1 MKRSHMCNDVTEK
14 NLGQS
19 VTVKGWVHKRR
30 NLGQLIF
37 ISLRDRTGL
46 VQIVVNQ
53 EQQNLF
59 ELAQTLRSEFVIEAS
74 GKVIARTLEN
84 INLQMNT
91 GKIEIEASELK
102 ILSQADVPPFQ
113 ILDENVKE
121 DLRLKYRYLDL
132 RRPQLQKNL
141 MVRHKTAQSIREFL
155 NANGFLEIETPFL
168 TKSTPEGARD
178 YLVPSRIHHG
188 KFYALPQSPQLFK
201 QLLMVAGFDRYYQIV
216 KCFRDEDLRADRQ
229 PEFTQ
234 VDMELSFIDMDDIIS
249 INENLLKKVFKDI
262 LNVEIQTP
270 FLRMTYNEAMERFGS
285 DKPDVRFDM
294 ELKNISDIV
303 QNCGFEIFDSAIKN
317 GGSVRAIKVDN
328 ANFSRRQLDSF
339 VDFVKEYKAKFLAN
353 ISANGKTSLSKFLS
367 DEQIK
372 KIISRINARDND
384 LILICA
390 DASNKIVFD
399 ALGNLRCHIAKKLN
413 LTNTNDYKF
422 LWVTEFPMFEWS
434 AEENKF
440 LAMHHPF
447 TSPMDEDLNLLDSAP
462 QNVRA
467 KAYDIILNGFELG
480 GGSLRIYNYELQK
493 KIFDLINL
501 TEKDIQ
507 ERFGFLLEAFKYGA
521 PPHGGLAYGFDR
533 LVMLLLG
540 NDYIRDVI
548 AFPKVKNA
556 SCPLTNA
563 PETIYPQQLNE
574 LGIKIS
580 DES

>member
-1 MKRSHMCNDVTEK
+1 MCNDVTEK

-372 KIISRINARDND
+372 KIISRMNARDND

>member
-1 MKRSHMCNDVTEK
+1 MCNDVTEK

-46 VQIVVNQ
+46 VQIVANQ

-74 GKVIARTLEN
+74 GKVIARTPEN

-178 YLVPSRIHHG
+178 YIVPSRIHHG

-234 VDMELSFIDMDDIIS
+234 VDMELSFVDMDDIIS

-270 FLRMTYNEAMERFGS
+270 FLRMAYNEAMERFGS
-285 DKPDVRFDM
+285 DKPDMRFDM

-372 KIISRINARDND
+372 KIISRMNARDND

-413 LTNTNDYKF
+413 LTNANDYKF

>member
-14 NLGQS
+14 NLGQF

-74 GKVIARTLEN
+74 GKVIARTPEN

-234 VDMELSFIDMDDIIS
+234 VDMELSFMDIDDIIS

-262 LNVEIQTP
+262 LNVEIKIP

-285 DKPDVRFDM
+285 DKPDLRFGM

-303 QNCGFEIFDSAIKN
+303 QNCGFEIFDNAIKN
-317 GGSVRAIKVDN
+317 GGSVRAIKIDN
-328 ANFSRRQLDSF
+328 ANFSRRQIDSF
-339 VDFVKEYKAKFLAN
+339 SEFVKEYKAKFLAN

-372 KIISRINARDND
+372 KIISRMNARDND

-390 DASNKIVFD
+390 DTSNKIVFD

-413 LTNTNDYKF
+413 LVNANDYKF

-434 AEENKF
+434 VEENKF

-467 KAYDIILNGFELG
+467 KAYDIVLNGFELG

-563 PETIYPQQLNE
+563 PETIYPQQLKE

>member
-19 VTVKGWVHKRR
+19 VTVKGWIHKRR

-74 GKVIARTLEN
+74 GKVIARTPEN

-270 FLRMTYNEAMERFGS
+270 FLRMAYNEAMERFGS
-285 DKPDVRFDM
+285 DKPDMRFDM

-372 KIISRINARDND
+372 KIISRMNARDND

-413 LTNTNDYKF
+413 LTNANDYKF

-434 AEENKF
+434 VEENKF

-533 LVMLLLG
+533 LIMLLLG

>member
-1 MKRSHMCNDVTEK
+1 MCNDVTEK

-74 GKVIARTLEN
+74 GKVIARTPEN

-201 QLLMVAGFDRYYQIV
+201 QLLMVAGFDCYYQIV

-234 VDMELSFIDMDDIIS
+234 VDMELSFVDMDDIIS

-285 DKPDVRFDM
+285 DKPDMRFDM

-372 KIISRINARDND
+372 KIISRMNARDND

-413 LTNTNDYKF
+413 LTNANDYKF

>member
-1 MKRSHMCNDVTEK
+1 MCNDVTEK

-74 GKVIARTLEN
+74 GKVIARTPEN

-234 VDMELSFIDMDDIIS
+234 VDMELSFVDMDDIIS

-285 DKPDVRFDM
+285 DKPDMRFDM

-328 ANFSRRQLDSF
+328 ANFSRRQLDLF

-367 DEQIK
+367 HEQIK
-372 KIISRINARDND
+372 KIISRMNARDND

-413 LTNTNDYKF
+413 LTNANDYKF

-434 AEENKF
+434 VEENKF

>member
-74 GKVIARTLEN
+74 GKVIARTPEN

-155 NANGFLEIETPFL
+155 NTNGFLEIETPFL

-270 FLRMTYNEAMERFGS
+270 FLRMAYNEAMERFGS
-285 DKPDVRFDM
+285 DKPDMRFDM

-303 QNCGFEIFDSAIKN
+303 QNCGFEIFDFAIKN

-372 KIISRINARDND
+372 KIISRMNARDND

-413 LTNTNDYKF
+413 LTNANDYKF

-501 TEKDIQ
+501 TKKDIQ

>member
-1 MKRSHMCNDVTEK
+1 MCNDVTEK

-74 GKVIARTLEN
+74 GKVIARTPEN

-270 FLRMTYNEAMERFGS
+270 FLRMAYNEAMERFGS
-285 DKPDVRFDM
+285 DKPDMRFDM

-303 QNCGFEIFDSAIKN
+303 QNCGFEIFDFAIKN

-372 KIISRINARDND
+372 KIISRMNARDND

-413 LTNTNDYKF
+413 LTNANDYKF

-501 TEKDIQ
+501 TKKDIQ

>member
-372 KIISRINARDND
+372 KIISRMNARDND

>member
-14 NLGQS
+14 NLGQF

-74 GKVIARTLEN
+74 GKVIARTPEN

-234 VDMELSFIDMDDIIS
+234 VDMELSFVDMDDIIS

-285 DKPDVRFDM
+285 DKPDMRFDM

-372 KIISRINARDND
+372 KIISRMNARDND

-413 LTNTNDYKF
+413 LTNANDYKF

>member
-1 MKRSHMCNDVTEK
+1 M
-14 NLGQS
+14 
-19 VTVKGWVHKRR
+19 
-30 NLGQLIF
+30 
-37 ISLRDRTGL
+37 
-46 VQIVVNQ
+46 
-53 EQQNLF
+53 
-59 ELAQTLRSEFVIEAS
+59 
-74 GKVIARTLEN
+74 
-84 INLQMNT
+84 
-91 GKIEIEASELK
+91 
-102 ILSQADVPPFQ
+102 
-113 ILDENVKE
+113 
-121 DLRLKYRYLDL
+121 
-132 RRPQLQKNL
+132 
-141 MVRHKTAQSIREFL
+141 
-155 NANGFLEIETPFL
+155 
-168 TKSTPEGARD
+168 
-178 YLVPSRIHHG
+178 
-188 KFYALPQSPQLFK
+188 
-201 QLLMVAGFDRYYQIV
+201 
-216 KCFRDEDLRADRQ
+216 
-229 PEFTQ
+229 
-234 VDMELSFIDMDDIIS
+234 
-249 INENLLKKVFKDI
+249 
-262 LNVEIQTP
+262 
-270 FLRMTYNEAMERFGS
+270 
-285 DKPDVRFDM
+285 
-294 ELKNISDIV
+294 
-303 QNCGFEIFDSAIKN
+303 
-317 GGSVRAIKVDN
+317 
-328 ANFSRRQLDSF
+328 
-339 VDFVKEYKAKFLAN
+339 
-353 ISANGKTSLSKFLS
+353 
-367 DEQIK
+367 
-372 KIISRINARDND
+372 NARDND

-413 LTNTNDYKF
+413 LTNANDYKF